1 MAVDYGTKIG
11 AFAIIKDTAGKYLCS
26 LRRDMNLW
34 NLPGGGVEPLETPW
48 DAVVRE
54 VKEETGLAVEVV
66 RLQGIYAKKGADA
79 LVFSF
84 ECAIV
89 SGELVL
95 TDEAREHRFFSIEE
109 LPPNM
114 PPKQR
119 ERLEDFERCPTVVT
133 MKTQTLRSSRDH
145 LATLGADYRS

>member
-1 MAVDYGTKIG
+1 MATDRGTRIG
-11 AFAIIKDTAGKYLCS
+11 AFAIIRDDEGKYLSS

-34 NLPGGGVEPLETPW
+34 NLPGGGVEPFETPW
-48 DAVVRE
+48 VAVERE
-54 VKEETGLAVEVV
+54 VEEETGLSVEVV
-66 RLQGIYAKKGADA
+66 RLQGIYAKQESDT

-84 ECAIV
+84 ECAVV

-109 LPPNM
+109 LPPNF

-119 ERLEDFERCPTVVT
+119 ERLMDFECCPTTVT
-133 MKTQTLRSSRDH
+133 MKTQTLPSSREH
-145 LATLGADYRS
+145 LATLEGEYL